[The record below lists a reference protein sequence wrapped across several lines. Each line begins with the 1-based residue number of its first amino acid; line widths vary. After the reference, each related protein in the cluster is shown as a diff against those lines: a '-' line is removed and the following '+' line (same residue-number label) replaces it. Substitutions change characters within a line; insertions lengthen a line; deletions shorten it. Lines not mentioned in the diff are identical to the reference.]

1 MALTV
6 NSGDALA
13 GAVALLVC
21 VTSSVKVIT
30 LIFSLFLIGE
40 GIFLIGGARRCCGG
54 KTESDDHPDHGGGAR
69 WQGISTSLPWALL
82 SAATAR
88 GAAHAPDERQI
99 RLHAGQ

>member
-1 MALTV
+1 M

-30 LIFSLFLIGE
+30 LIFS
-40 GIFLIGGARRCCGG
+40 IFLIGGARRCCGG

-69 WQGISTSLPWALL
+69 WQGISTSLHWALL